1 VLSLRAHHRHRPLI
15 RRPTACEDGG
25 RLGESQ
31 HSQAPDA
38 PAGASATNQL
48 ISSSLPAPVSRF
60 RLPIHLRGSG
70 NRKQPAISF
79 LQIHQLSLKQVHQL
93 SWPLILPEAAG
104 HRPPTAL
111 YSVDPRG
118 SGTMMQSCA
127 SVGEAPRRQAHSVP
141 RLRSHGG
148 LRVTATSDRCRP
160 FRRCRF
166 EACESR
172 YQMCSG

>member
-1 VLSLRAHHRHRPLI
+1 

-38 PAGASATNQL
+38 PAGASPTNQL

-93 SWPLILPEAAG
+93 SWPLIPLAFSSFSVSPLPHSPVHGATAPARRSRHSLKSSKLADVEAKGRPVAASSKTISALLASMWPSSEDPSSARVG
-104 HRPPTAL
+104 PPSACHHRRP
-111 YSVDPRG
+111 SV
-118 SGTMMQSCA
+118 
-127 SVGEAPRRQAHSVP
+127 
-141 RLRSHGG
+141 
-148 LRVTATSDRCRP
+148 
-160 FRRCRF
+160 
-166 EACESR
+166 
-172 YQMCSG
+172 

>member
-1 VLSLRAHHRHRPLI
+1 

-38 PAGASATNQL
+38 PAGASPTNQL

-60 RLPIHLRGSG
+60 RLPIHLRRSG

-93 SWPLILPEAAG
+93 SWPLILAVTGMRISEALAL
-104 HRPPTAL
+104 RLEDVTADGL
-111 YSVDPRG
+111 IVRQTKFQKSRLLPLHNTTQRALDKYLSV
-118 SGTMMQSCA
+118 
-127 SVGEAPRRQAHSVP
+127 
-141 RLRSHGG
+141 RLRLGTLDRALLVSTSGKG
-148 LRVTATSDRCRP
+148 VAYDTARLSEDSPGRS
-160 FRRCRF
+160 
-166 EACESR
+166 A
-172 YQMCSG
+172 